1 MNIISIIVLILLL
14 FSFCLSYTALHGYMS
29 KMIEYM
35 SYKKGKEKQAK
46 KYKGYLHTAGGIVR
60 ISLVGILMM
69 FNWKIG
75 LTYALFSFTFF
86 DALLNAWR
94 GLDFYH
100 FTGTCEHWG
109 NGFDFDCVWIWIQKH
124 LKIQP
129 IVFKLIIS
137 LIISYFIWS

>member
-1 MNIISIIVLILLL
+1 MIIYLVLILLL
-14 FSFCLSYTALHGYMS
+14 LVFCLSYTALHGYMS
-29 KMIEYM
+29 EMIEYM
-35 SYKKGKEKQAK
+35 KYKKGKEKLAK

-60 ISLVGILMM
+60 ISLVGILAI
-69 FNWKIG
+69 FNWKVG

-109 NGFDFDCVWIWIQKH
+109 NGFDFDCIWIWIQKH
-124 LKIQP
+124 LKLQP
-129 IVFKLIIS
+129 IVVKLIIS
-137 LIISYFIWS
+137 LVISYFIWFT